1 MMRLLRLIALLLFV
15 IALPTGGAA
24 PVLAQN
30 GSHPS
35 GATENAPPD
44 YAAWEETAKR
54 AEEAVAA
61 GRASDAALEQL
72 RADIVDWR
80 TRFLAAQKV
89 NSTQIQTLKNQI
101 DALGPAPAEG
111 QSEPQEIASRRAE
124 LNRQLDEL
132 RAPVLKAEEAYRHA
146 DGIVQQIDA
155 TIRERQ
161 TNELLQLGPSPLNPV
176 HWMIG
181 LKALGET
188 LAGIAGESAAA
199 WSRPLERAGLKNNLP
214 VVILY
219 AAIALML
226 LLRGRAWM
234 EWVQHRLSDDRSPRG
249 AKLLRAVL
257 SVGQI
262 ALPLAGLMFLK
273 LAIDAT
279 ELVGL
284 RGERLVGLIPKL
296 GFVVIA
302 AIWLGGRIFPRQ
314 GMQPPFFRLDPE
326 VNRRARWISAGLGM
340 LMALAEMIRR
350 LVQYE
355 EMPREAW
362 ATLSFP
368 VIVLAGVLM
377 FALARILMQHV
388 TAGKTGTDETPYRDR
403 LVTLTARGTILVAV
417 TGPLI
422 AAAGYTALAH
432 FLIFPAIE
440 TLALLAVM
448 MVTQRIIAD
457 IYGIVTGDRESAGDA
472 LVPVLMGFGLS
483 LLALPVLA
491 LIWGARVTGLI
502 ELWTRFTEGFSIGGT
517 RISPVDFLTFA
528 VVFAV
533 GYTATRLVQGA
544 LRSSVLPKTKIDTGG
559 RNAIVSGIGYLGIF
573 LAAVVAI
580 TTTGIDL
587 SSLAIVAGAL
597 SVGIGFGLQNIV
609 SNFVSGIILLI
620 ERPISEGD
628 WVEVGGMMGTVR
640 SISVRSTVIE
650 TFDRTEVIVPN
661 ADFVSG
667 MVTNWTKSNLTGRL
681 IVKVGVAYGTDT
693 QRVQTILEEIAMAH
707 PLVIISPP
715 PLVTFLN
722 FGADALE
729 FEIRVILRDVNFI
742 LNVHS
747 EINHEIARR
756 FTEEG
761 IEIPFA
767 QRDIWLRNP
776 EALRPASRQ
785 EDDQTAAA
793 PSGPQ
798 LLAQSRAPR
807 QSPPEQ
813 TSDATNQE
821 GDDQA

>member
-1 MMRLLRLIALLLFV
+1 MMRLLRLLALLLFV
-15 IALPTGGAA
+15 IALPTGGVA

-35 GATENAPPD
+35 ETTENAPPD
-44 YAAWEETAKR
+44 YAAWEQTAKR
-54 AEEAVAA
+54 AEDAVAA
-61 GRASDAALEQL
+61 GRASDAALGQL

-89 NSTQIQTLKNQI
+89 NSTQIETLKNQI
-101 DALGPAPAEG
+101 DALGPVPAEG

-146 DGIVQQIDA
+146 DGIIQQIDA

-176 HWMIG
+176 HWVIG
-181 LKALGET
+181 LKALGES
-188 LAGIAGESAAA
+188 LAGIADESAAA
-199 WSRPLERAGLKNNLP
+199 WTRPLERAGLKNNLP

-219 AAIALML
+219 AAIAVLL
-226 LLRGRAWM
+226 LLRGRIWM
-234 EWVQHRLSDDRSPRG
+234 EWVQHRLFDNISPRG
-249 AKLLRAVL
+249 ATLLGAAL

-262 ALPLAGLMFLK
+262 VLPLVGLMFLK

-284 RGERLVGLIPKL
+284 RGTRFVDLVPEL
-296 GFVVIA
+296 GFIVIA
-302 AIWLGGRIFPRQ
+302 AIWLGGRIFPPQ
-314 GMQPPFFRLDPE
+314 GTHPPFFRLDPE
-326 VNRRARWISAGLGM
+326 ANTRARWISAGLGV
-340 LMALAEMIRR
+340 LVALSNLVRR
-350 LVQYE
+350 LVEYE

-362 ATLSFP
+362 AILSFP
-368 VIVLAGVLM
+368 MIVLAGVLM
-377 FALARILMQHV
+377 FGLARTLMQHV
-388 TAGKTGTDETPYRDR
+388 HAGNTSVSETPYRDR
-403 LVTLTARGTILVAV
+403 LVQLTAQGAMIVAV
-417 TGPLI
+417 VGPAI

-432 FLIFPAIE
+432 FVTYPAIQ
-440 TLALLAVM
+440 TLALLAAM
-448 MVTQRIIAD
+448 MVAQRV
-457 IYGIVTGDRESAGDA
+457 VTGVYGMITGNQEGAGDA
-472 LVPVLMGFGLS
+472 LIPVLIGFALF

-491 LIWGARVTGLI
+491 LIWGARVTDLT
-502 ELWTRFTEGFSIGGT
+502 ELWTRFTEGFSLGGT

-533 GYTATRLVQGA
+533 GYTATRLLQGA

-559 RNAIVSGIGYLGIF
+559 RNAIVSGVGYLGIF
-573 LAAVVAI
+573 LAVVVSI
-580 TTTGIDL
+580 TTAGIDL

-776 EALRPASRQ
+776 EALRPAPRQ

-798 LLAQSRAPR
+798 LLAQNRAPR

-813 TSDATNQE
+813 TDDATKQE
-821 GDDQA
+821 GDE